1 MSSRQSSKR
10 QASTRSCEF
19 CRKRKVRCDAR
30 KPSCASC
37 VRHGQECI
45 YILSTPEARPT
56 RAIVNHLRAE
66 NERMRTYIK
75 QLEESATSQVTNRI
89 CAVAQINE
97 PTQSDET
104 PTAHIQEDR
113 VSGSRESHNPPV
125 ETESLGNLNAPAP
138 DVSPFLWTDEKG
150 NLNVFGPSSALQS
163 ATRNHES
170 DDPIALAHVQNG
182 LLANAAISRQ
192 REHLLRDLTSL
203 DGVPIDLAIHL
214 FEIHWNRQHHSFL
227 LTYRPVIMRD
237 ILQHGR
243 FSSKF
248 LLNAIF
254 ACASKFSQRQDV
266 LDDVGDLTTSGGR
279 FFRRC
284 DELMASDNLL
294 LTPSLPTIVGL
305 LLLGSTYNARGM
317 TSKAWLLTGYAL
329 RMVFD
334 VGLHLNHRITQE
346 NAMEVEMYRRVFW
359 GAFICDKLQS
369 LYLGRPV
376 AIKLRDAHVSH
387 EFNDKMEE
395 DELWTPYVDPTLP
408 LTERTHHHA
417 STPRDVIHSVTCFQQ
432 LCLLFKTVAKIID
445 NFYVVGA
452 TAAHAFSSLQQ
463 MENELKQ
470 WETSLPA
477 CLQVDPLS
485 GTVVTGRTAAPNL
498 LILHITFNAVIIL
511 LHRPL
516 TAGGHLKMESTVPAS
531 SWKRCS
537 DAANKITHL
546 SISYRSIYSLRSA
559 PYLISYG
566 LYVACTIHVRNAA
579 AARGE
584 CTGHATL
591 LAWSLRCLGELS
603 VPNPGVSHP
612 ITIIKKLM
620 LAKEVELI
628 DHDLPEMRL
637 PRSSAPG
644 DNRISEVAATAETS
658 DFQVPFSDL
667 WTETAELTWDDWQEA
682 YNDDVLFGF
691 MDGQS
696 SLLP

>member
-1 MSSRQSSKR
+1 MSHRQNSKR
-10 QASTRSCEF
+10 QGSARSCEF

-30 KPSCASC
+30 KPACASC
-37 VRHGQECI
+37 IRHEQECV
-45 YILSTPEARPT
+45 YVLSTPEARPT
-56 RAIVNHLRAE
+56 RAIVNHLRVE

-75 QLEESATSQVTNRI
+75 QLEESRNSASTVIPATEQLPLG
-89 CAVAQINE
+89 QL
-97 PTQSDET
+97 PTGLVH
-104 PTAHIQEDR
+104 AGR
-113 VSGSRESHNPPV
+113 VSGRRESHIPPSA
-125 ETESLGNLNAPAP
+125 ETESLDNSNASAP

-163 ATRNHES
+163 ATRTHEP
-170 DDPIALAHVQNG
+170 DDAVALVHVQNG
-182 LLANAAISRQ
+182 LLANAVISRQ
-192 REHLLRDLTSL
+192 REHLLRDIPSL

-214 FEIHWNRQHHSFL
+214 LEIHWNRQHHSFL

-237 ILQHGR
+237 ILQEGR

-254 ACASKFSQRQDV
+254 ACASKFSQRAEV
-266 LDDVGDLTTSGGR
+266 VDDSGDLTTSGGR

-294 LTPSLPTIVGL
+294 LTPSLPTVVGL
-305 LLLGSTYNARGM
+305 LLLGSTFNARGI

-376 AIKLRDAHVSH
+376 AIKLRDVHVSH
-387 EFNDKMEE
+387 EFNDMMEE
-395 DELWTPYVDPTLP
+395 DELCTPYVDPTLP
-408 LTERTHHHA
+408 LAERTHHHTT
-417 STPRDVIHSVTCFQQ
+417 TPRDVIHSVTCFQQ
-432 LCLLFKTVAKIID
+432 LCLLFKIVAKIID

-452 TAAHAFSSLQQ
+452 TAAHAYSSLQQ
-463 MENELKQ
+463 LENDLEN
-470 WETSLPA
+470 WEASLPE
-477 CLQVDPLS
+477 CLRVDPTT
-485 GTVVTGRTAAPNL
+485 GTVVSGRTAAPNL
-498 LILHITFNAVIIL
+498 LILHITFNGVVIL

-516 TAGGHLKMESTVPAS
+516 TAGGHLKMESTVPAM

-537 DAANKITHL
+537 DAATKITHL
-546 SISYRSIYSLRSA
+546 SVAYRSIYSLRAA

-579 AARGE
+579 VVRA
-584 CTGHATL
+584 GHAKL
-591 LAWSLRCLGELS
+591 LAWSLRCLEELS
-603 VPNPGVSHP
+603 VPNPGVSQP
-612 ITIIKKLM
+612 VTIIKNLM
-620 LAKEVELI
+620 LEKEVEVSESILQVNNTS
-628 DHDLPEMRL
+628 D
-637 PRSSAPG
+637 SSALA
-644 DNRISEVAATAETS
+644 DTWTSEDAATVETF
-658 DFQVPFSDL
+658 DFQVPLSNL
-667 WTETAELTWDDWQEA
+667 WTETAELNWDDWQET

-696 SLLP
+696 NLLP